1 MTIYTGKT
9 ILDRVRRKIKSD
21 DYGSYEEINEA
32 QSWIARKTSFNWLR
46 KDNILGSG
54 LVADT
59 KEYDLNLGSV
69 RRILSIFIA
78 KAESTD
84 TTNSVTGITLSST
97 DPVSITIVAHGLTT
111 GRQGVFSSV
120 GGTTEL
126 NDNTYKITKVDANTF
141 TLQGT
146 DSSDFTAWTS
156 AGTFSSWDVDD
167 AAWDLMIETPL
178 ESFEQAVKT
187 NTNLTSSVNTG
198 TVVITTTELES
209 QKVLDVWT
217 YKLMGG
223 DSNPFM
229 KMVVSP
235 TPTTTY
241 KIKINYI
248 REVTEI
254 SEDVVPDIPVS
265 YIDALTLLSASFIL
279 ERSESEFDV
288 SLSKRYRVD
297 AESMFTELVN
307 DSHANRAGGIDRPAT
322 PWLI

>member
-1 MTIYTGKT
+1 MTIFTGKK

-46 KDNILGSG
+46 KSNILGSG
-54 LVADT
+54 LVSDT

-69 RRILSIFIA
+69 RRITGIYIA
-78 KAESTD
+78 KASSTD
-84 TTNSVTGITLSST
+84 TTNAITGITLSGT
-97 DPVSITIVAHGLTT
+97 DPVQITIVAHGLTT

-126 NDNTYKITKVDANTF
+126 NDNTYKITKVDADNF

-146 DSSDFTAWTS
+146 DSSNFTAWTS
-156 AGTFSSWDVDD
+156 GGTFSSWDIDD
-167 AAWDLMIETPL
+167 GAWDLMIETPL
-178 ESFEQAVKT
+178 DAFEQVVKT

-198 TVVITTTELES
+198 TVVITTTEVES
-209 QKVLDVWT
+209 QKVLDVWS

-254 SEDVVPDIPVS
+254 SEDTVPDIPVS
-265 YIDALTLLSASFIL
+265 YIDSLVFLAASFVL
-279 ERSESEFDV
+279 EMSDSEADRSLAD
-288 SLSKRYRVD
+288 RYFKKGS
-297 AESMFTELVN
+297 SMFNQLVN
-307 DSHANRAGGIDRPAT
+307 DSHANRAGGVDRPPA
-322 PWLI
+322 PWLM